1 MDIQPS
7 PTEKTDDKV
16 KALLAADQSEPS
28 QCSRFSRRRFIQTGI
43 AVSPLLMSVK
53 SPASWGSGTNITNT
67 SVAGQISGN
76 ASTTGGSTCVPKN
89 PIDWCDI
96 FDGKFPGSGHWW
108 DRFKDWGYVD
118 HQSIIDALGICGV
131 QSHTP
136 FLGLF
141 CNELSSWISCRTQS
155 RWKYKIV
162 TNSCDDPTIH
172 GALQSSRFSILL
184 RVQHNN
190 STINYGGYYGSQNS
204 YFSSSGYDITSRDN
218 NRCFDVNISDTN
230 LHKYLTCG
238 YLNGLLAPNV
248 INYQYTQTDILNGFI
263 AAISHM
269 AEDIARDGSNYNP
282 WTRTSLSTLKDNLGR
297 TWQNNHHYS

>member
-1 MDIQPS
+1 MDTQPS

-16 KALLAADQSEPS
+16 QALLAAGQSENPQS
-28 QCSRFSRRRFIQTGI
+28 SRFSRRRFIQTGI

-53 SPASWGSGTNITNT
+53 SPASWGGGTNITNT

-76 ASTTGGSTCVPKN
+76 ASTTGGSTCIPKN

-96 FDGKFPGSGHWW
+96 FDGNHHYGNWW
-108 DRFKDWGYVD
+108 DRFKDWGYID
-118 HQSIIDALGICGV
+118 FQSIKDALAICGIH
-131 QSHTP
+131 SYTP

-141 CNELSSWISCRTQS
+141 CNELSSWNSCRTQTY
-155 RWKYKIV
+155 WKYKIV
-162 TNSCDDPTIH
+162 TSSCDNPTVH
-172 GALQSSRFSILL
+172 SSLLTNNFNILL

-190 STINYGGYYGSQNS
+190 SMISSGGYNGNQNNNFGS
-204 YFSSSGYDITSRDN
+204 FGYNITSRDN

-248 INYQYTQTDILNGFI
+248 INYEYTQTDIVNGFM

-269 AEDIARDGSNYNP
+269 AEDIAKHGPNYHP
-282 WTRTSLSTLKDNLGR
+282 WANSPLSTLKDNLNR
-297 TWQNNHHYS
+297 TWRNH

>member
-7 PTEKTDDKV
+7 PTKKTDEKV
-16 KALLAADQSEPS
+16 ALLTAGQGEHPQS
-28 QCSRFSRRRFIQTGI
+28 SRFSRRRFIQTGI

-76 ASTTGGSTCVPKN
+76 TSTTGGSTCIPKK

-108 DRFKDWGYVD
+108 DKLKDWGYVD
-118 HQSIIDALGICGV
+118 HQSILDALGICGV
-131 QSHTP
+131 HSHTP

-141 CNELSSWISCRTQS
+141 CNELSSWISCKTQS
-155 RWKYKIV
+155 YWKYKII
-162 TNSCDDPTIH
+162 TGSCDDPTIH
-172 GALQSSRFSILL
+172 GALQFSSFNILL

-190 STINYGGYYGSQNS
+190 SMISSGGYYGQQNNHFGS
-204 YFSSSGYDITSRDN
+204 FGYDITSRDN
-218 NRCFDVNISDTN
+218 NKCFDVNISDTN

-248 INYQYTQTDILNGFI
+248 INYQYTQTDIVNGFM

-269 AEDIARDGSNYNP
+269 AEDIARDGSNYQP
-282 WTRTSLSTLKDNLGR
+282 WSNSPLSILKSNLSR
-297 TWQNNHHYS
+297 TWQNHYS

>member
-1 MDIQPS
+1 MDTQPS

-16 KALLAADQSEPS
+16 QAPLAAGQNRDPQS
-28 QCSRFSRRRFIQTGI
+28 SRFSRRRFIQTGV
-43 AVSPLLMSVK
+43 AASPLLMSVK
-53 SPASWGSGTNITNT
+53 SPASWAGVNVTNT

-76 ASTTGGSTCVPKN
+76 VSTASSSNCKPKK

-96 FDGKFPGSGHWW
+96 FDGKFSVQGSWW
-108 DRFKDWGYVD
+108 DQLKNWGYVD
-118 HQSIIDALGICGV
+118 FQSIKDALSICGV
-131 QSHTP
+131 HSYTS

-141 CNELSSWISCRTQS
+141 CNELSSWNSCRTQS
-155 RWKYKIV
+155 YWKYRIL
-162 TNSCDDPTIH
+162 TNSCDDPTVH
-172 GALQSSRFSILL
+172 SSLQSNNFNMLL

-190 STINYGGYYGSQNS
+190 SMLSSGGYNGHQNNH
-204 YFSSSGYDITSRDN
+204 FSSFGYNITSRDN

-248 INYQYTQTDILNGFI
+248 INYQYTQTDIVNGFI

-269 AEDIARDGSNYNP
+269 AEDIARDGRNYHPSLNSP
-282 WTRTSLSTLKDNLGR
+282 LSTLRDNLNK
-297 TWQNNHHYS
+297 TWQNHY